1 MKWARLW
8 RRLRGGRLTR
18 RRAAGSVAAGL
29 FIGSLPLFGLH
40 FPLCVAVCVP
50 LSLDLV
56 TAYVAANISN
66 PFFAPFLIAA
76 EVQVGALILEGHFV
90 PFSIEQARATGVSGF
105 VAQAAVGSLVTGA
118 ALALLGAAVAAL
130 LVRREPPERDAQV
143 DDAIDRTVMRYAH
156 APRGDRAYVA
166 AKLASDPVVRQVA
179 GLGGHFGE
187 VLDVATGRGQL
198 ALYLVELGAAH
209 RFRAFDWDERKI
221 EILRRAAGEAG
232 EAAVGDV
239 TSAELG
245 SADTVLLV
253 DVLHYLPREAQR
265 ALLGRAA
272 AALRPG
278 GRLLVRELD
287 PSRGLASR
295 VAVWAERLGT
305 RAAMNRG
312 AILALIEPA
321 TLERELESLGLSPR
335 LVPHPDGKT
344 SPNYLLVAERT
355 APSSPSPE
363 RSSKLATS
371 ASSTSASVSRAARA
385 STATSGLRPVS
396 SATLVTP

>member
-105 VAQAAVGSLVTGA
+105 VAQAAVGSLATGTV
-118 ALALLGAAVAAL
+118 LALLGAAAAAL
-130 LVRREPPERDAQV
+130 VVRRDPPARDAQV
-143 DDAIDRTVMRYAH
+143 DDAIDRTVMRYAR

-179 GLGGHFGE
+179 GLGGAFGE

-198 ALYLVELGAAH
+198 ALFLVELGAASS
-209 RFRAFDWDERKI
+209 FRGFDWDERKV
-221 EILRRAAGEAG
+221 ELLRHAAGGAGEAS
-232 EAAVGDV
+232 VGDV

-245 SADTVLLV
+245 AADTVLLV
-253 DVLHYLPREAQR
+253 DVLHYLPGEAQR
-265 ALLGRAA
+265 ALLRRAA

-287 PSRGLASR
+287 PNRGLASR
-295 VAVWAERLGT
+295 VALWAERLGT
-305 RAAMNRG
+305 RAGVNRG
-312 AILALIEPA
+312 AILTLIEPA
-321 TLERELESLGLSPR
+321 TLHGELESLGLSPR
-335 LVPHPDGKT
+335 LVAHPDGKS
-344 SPNYLLVAERT
+344 SPNYLMVAERP
-355 APSSPSPE
+355 AESSASPA

-371 ASSTSASVSRAARA
+371 ASSTSASASMAARA
-385 STATSGLRPVS
+385 STATSGCSPVS